1 MKKTDKYA
9 IIVVD
14 KLVEYQK
21 IRRDNMKISAKM
33 VITFVIIGFL
43 GVLAQFTPLKEIQVN
58 SGRGRTESLPLVM
71 MAFGFGTAG
80 ALIVISFKNK
90 K

>member
-1 MKKTDKYA
+1 MK
-9 IIVVD
+9 
-14 KLVEYQK
+14 
-21 IRRDNMKISAKM
+21 NSAKM

-58 SGRGRTESLPLVM
+58 TGRRTTASLPLAV
-71 MAFGFGTAG
+71 MAFGFGTA
-80 ALIVISFKNK
+80 ATLIVISFKNK